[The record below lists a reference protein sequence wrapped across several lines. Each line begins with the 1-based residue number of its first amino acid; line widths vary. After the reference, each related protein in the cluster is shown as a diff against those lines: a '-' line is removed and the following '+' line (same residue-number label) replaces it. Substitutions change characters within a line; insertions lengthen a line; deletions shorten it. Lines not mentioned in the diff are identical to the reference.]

1 MLRKLRK
8 RRRAG
13 WFVVVSY
20 LPRSQR
26 SGKWVCL
33 VASRRDP
40 YVRFV
45 P

>member
-26 SGKWVCL
+26 SAAIPVSALRHKRGH
-33 VASRRDP
+33 
-40 YVRFV
+40 
-45 P
+45 